1 MKYNIENK
9 KSFVEI
15 TISDDSNKYESNAI
29 AELQKEVSIP
39 GFRKGH
45 LPLDMLKTKFKS
57 NYEAKIIDIFLSE
70 TYGEVMKKENIDILG
85 DPTVIDAKV
94 EDNKVEAKIKISIF
108 PKVTLGKYV
117 GLSIKKSEIEIKD
130 EDLKGALDYVANKN
144 SKVKDREEGSTA
156 VLGDLVTI
164 DFEGSVDGVLFQ
176 GGSQKDYQLK
186 LGSKTFIDTFE
197 EQIVGHKVGEKFDV
211 IVTFPSNYPE
221 DNLKGK
227 EAVFKINV
235 KNIKD
240 VMLPKIDDDLAKD
253 EGHDNLDLLKE
264 DLKNKISKIKE
275 RNMEEEFFN
284 QAVEKITA
292 KSSVEVHDVLI
303 DREVEAKV
311 EQFKNKNQ
319 RTPDKTEVNIIRT
332 KSINDL
338 TEMLVIREILKVE
351 KIAVTKEEIDNYLQQ
366 NYNMSYDQVI
376 SSEKHARFIADIE
389 SNLKI
394 EKLKAFIIKNNS

>member
-9 KSFVEI
+9 KTFVEI
-15 TISDDSNKYESNAI
+15 TISDDSSKYESKAI
-29 AELQKEVSIP
+29 DEMQKEVSVP

-45 LPLDMLKTKFKS
+45 LPLDMIKTKFKG
-57 NYEAKIIDIFLSE
+57 NYEAKLIDIFLAE
-70 TYGEVMKKENIDILG
+70 TYGDVMRKEELDILG
-85 DPTVIDAKV
+85 DPTVTDAKI
-94 EDNKVEAKIKISIF
+94 EGGKVEAKVKISIF
-108 PKVTLGKYV
+108 PEVKLGEYV
-117 GLSIKKSEIEIKD
+117 GLKIKKDEIEVKD
-130 EDLKGALDYVANKN
+130 EDIKGALDYVANKN
-144 SKVKDREEGSTA
+144 SKVKDREEGSKA

-197 EQIVGHKVGEKFDV
+197 DQIVGHMVGDKFDV
-211 IVTFPSNYPE
+211 TVTFPSNYPE
-221 DNLKGK
+221 ESLKGK
-227 EAVFKINV
+227 EAIFKINV

-253 EGHDNLDLLKE
+253 EGHTNLDALRE
-264 DLKNKISKIKE
+264 DLKGKISKIKE
-275 RNMEEEFFN
+275 RNIEEKFFN
-284 QAVEKITA
+284 EAVEKISA
-292 KSSVEVHDVLI
+292 KSSVDVHDVLV
-303 DREVEAKV
+303 DREVEAKI

-319 RTPDKTEVNIIRT
+319 RTPDKTESDIIRT

-338 TEMLVIREILKVE
+338 TEMLVIREILKKE
-351 KIAVTKEEIDNYLQQ
+351 KISVTKEEIDNYLQQ

-376 SSEKHARFIADIE
+376 SSEKHARFVADIE

-394 EKLKAFIIKNNS
+394 EKLKSFIIKNNS